1 MKTKTL
7 TGTARRNHLDQ
18 AAWNDLQDEA
28 RIANDLQRAHNL
40 SRTDA
45 LKAAR
50 EIVANRTALG
60 A

>member
-1 MKTKTL
+1 MKTL
-7 TGTARRNHLDQ
+7 TGTARRNQIDQ

-28 RIANDLQRAHNL
+28 RIANELQQSHGL